1 MGEGVV
7 SDNMSSLHQ
16 FANDVRP
23 LLHVAP
29 DQKKRGVKIVA
40 GQHVQQALGMGVVGS
55 VIVRKRQLLG
65 LAAWPGEGTAKPLAG
80 RRHRLVARGGSGGSS
95 GGGDDVGVH
104 ADRDCKCIA
113 VSGGGAVCAKTPPL
127 SFRNHLYSRVICLQ
141 PAAKQQIP
149 RASLPRFKMTILF
162 RFSK

>member
-7 SDNMSSLHQ
+7 SDNMSRLHQ
-16 FANDVRP
+16 FTNDVRP

-29 DQKKRGVKIVA
+29 DQKKRGVKIVP
-40 GQHVQQALGMGVVGS
+40 GQHVQQALGMGAVGS
-55 VIVRKRQLLG
+55 LMLSKRQFVG

-113 VSGGGAVCAKTPPL
+113 VSRGGAVFPKTTPL
-127 SFRNHLYSRVICLQ
+127 
-141 PAAKQQIP
+141 
-149 RASLPRFKMTILF
+149 
-162 RFSK
+162 

>member
-16 FANDVRP
+16 FTNDVRP

-29 DQKKRGVKIVA
+29 DQKKRCVKIVP
-40 GQHVQQALGMGVVGS
+40 GQHVQQALGMGVVGP
-55 VIVRKRQLLG
+55 VIVSKRQLLG

-80 RRHRLVARGGSGGSS
+80 RRQRLVARGGSGGSS

-113 VSGGGAVCAKTPPL
+113 VSGGGAVCAKTPL
-127 SFRNHLYSRVICLQ
+127 VIP
-141 PAAKQQIP
+141 PAT
-149 RASLPRFKMTILF
+149 RPRFGMTILF
-162 RFSK
+162 GFSN